1 MRPLDSP
8 AEIELRG
15 NERPAR
21 PASRRGLA
29 RPVGVGVGVG
39 VGADADGGGGDVRGA
54 SDAFFI

>member
-21 PASRRGLA
+21 QASRRGLA

-39 VGADADGGGGDVRGA
+39 ADGGGGDVRVA
-54 SDAFFI
+54 SDAFFN